1 MPLYTRYKLPSYR
14 KSYPLFCDFR
24 TSFWILYDSIGSF
37 IALQFVILLVS
48 VCYQKQKNNFQYS
61 SKKKSLRKRTLCICK
76 LTHMRSTIKKAP
88 NKILRPMHI
97 ISRALQRLLS
107 CLLRR
112 LWFVKVKGEMRNPD
126 DTWQLDETVVNDSKT
141 REFRRQFDPF
151 PPFPVNVEWS
161 FFLF

>member
-24 TSFWILYDSIGSF
+24 TSFCILYDSIGSF
-37 IALQFVILLVS
+37 IALQFVIYWCLYVTRN
-48 VCYQKQKNNFQYS
+48 KRTIFNIHK
-61 SKKKSLRKRTLCICK
+61 KKKSLRKRTLCICK
-76 LTHMRSTIKKAP
+76 LTHMRTIKKAP

-97 ISRALQRLLS
+97 ISRALQRLFS

-151 PPFPVNVEWS
+151 PPF
-161 FFLF
+161 